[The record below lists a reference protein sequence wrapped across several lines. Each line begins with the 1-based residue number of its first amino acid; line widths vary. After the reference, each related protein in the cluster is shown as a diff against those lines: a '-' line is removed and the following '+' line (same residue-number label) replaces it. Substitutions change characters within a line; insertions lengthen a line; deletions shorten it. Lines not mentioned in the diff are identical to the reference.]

1 MNALRRHV
9 LASAVLLGLTAPVCA
24 QRIELNPQQP
34 VLAGE
39 ALTLQLS
46 ELKPGQTV
54 RLKAERTVRTFTGL
68 VQRFAS
74 QARFV
79 ADAQGRVDLAQAA
92 PLEGGS
98 YTGAD
103 LRGLLWSMQA
113 QPGEVKEPV
122 FNRIDLQL
130 LDATEQPLARASLT
144 LTQAHAD
151 IQKRKAEPFPGA
163 LFAYPPGAAKRPTLI
178 LLGGSEG
185 GSMITR
191 DAPFWASQGYAVL
204 ALPYYSP
211 ASWTASGMKP
221 PELPELP
228 ANFVD
233 IPVERL
239 EQARA
244 WLAAQPEADVTRIG
258 LMGTSKG
265 AEFALIA
272 GTRMA
277 WIQAI
282 AAIVPSDVVWEG
294 WGQGVAPGARSSF
307 AWQGKALDFVP
318 YKDFQQEFAGAAT
331 GEPIIIRRP
340 LDKGRA
346 VTSAEQIAKA
356 RIPVETIAAPL
367 FLLGGGDD
375 QVWASGAMAEAIGR
389 SRSAVK
395 GLKTVVLSHPEA
407 GHYLGGTGTSPT
419 THYND
424 GPMKS
429 GGTPA
434 ATARA
439 QAEGHD
445 ALKAFWAEQLGR

>member
-1 MNALRRHV
+1 MTAFHRRV
-9 LASAVLLGLTAPVCA
+9 LASAVLLSLAAPVFA
-24 QRIELNPQQP
+24 QRIELNAEQP

-39 ALTLQLS
+39 PLTLKLAD
-46 ELKPGQTV
+46 LKPGQTV
-54 RLKAERTVRTFTGL
+54 QLRAERVVRTFIGP
-68 VQRFAS
+68 VQRFVS

-92 PLEGGS
+92 PLAGGS
-98 YTGAD
+98 YEGAD
-103 LRGLLWSMQA
+103 LRGLLWSMRA

-122 FNRIDLQL
+122 FNRIEFQLQDEAEQKL
-130 LDATEQPLARASLT
+130 ASATLT
-144 LTQAHAD
+144 LTQALPG

-163 LFAYPPGAAKRPTLI
+163 LFAHPPGSTKRPTLI

-211 ASWTASGMKP
+211 ASWSPTGMKP

-228 ANFVD
+228 GNFVD
-233 IPVERL
+233 IPVDRL

-244 WLAAQPEADVTRIG
+244 WLAAQPEADTQRIG
-258 LMGTSKG
+258 VMGTSKG

-272 GTRMA
+272 GTKMP

-282 AAIVPSDVVWEG
+282 AAIVPTDVVWEG
-294 WGQGVAPGARSSF
+294 WGQAVAPGVRSSF
-307 AWQGKALDFVP
+307 SWQGKALDFVP
-318 YKDFQQEFAGAAT
+318 YKDFMQEFAGAAN

-340 LDKGRA
+340 MDKGRA
-346 VTSAEQIAKA
+346 VASAEQIANA
-356 RIPVETIAAPL
+356 RIPVETLAAPL

-375 QVWASGAMAEAIGR
+375 QTWASGAMSEAIGR
-389 SRSAVK
+389 SRAAVK
-395 GLKTVVLSHPEA
+395 GLKTVVLSYPEA

-439 QAEGHD
+439 QAEGHA
-445 ALKAFWAEQLGR
+445 ALKAFWAEHLGR